1 LTSNT
6 SAPEGDAAVPELRD
20 FHVQVDEQRAQQA
33 AQRAYTGWEER
44 RAIFNSGGVFEM
56 GGERPAGRPAR
67 L

>member
-1 LTSNT
+1 M
-6 SAPEGDAAVPELRD
+6 PELRD